1 MHWTTALALATAPTV
16 VWLLSPLIKKIRDYD
31 NRRLMEEEDRVA
43 KRKAEKEAAKGP
55 RYTSAT
61 VVPPA
66 RLPHLRSDDGS
77 GSDSAGPSERS

>member
-1 MHWTTALALATAPTV
+1 MHWTQSLALVLTPTL
-16 VWLLSPLIKKIRDYD
+16 VWLAQPLIKKIRDYD

-43 KRKAEKEAAKGP
+43 KRKAAKEAAKGP

-66 RLPHLRSDDGS
+66 RLPHLRGDDGS
-77 GSDSAGPSERS
+77 SGDSTGPSERG